1 MVHLE
6 KKQKDGKI
14 QYHNSFVICSNTTDV
29 RLKYGLTIISGNKLV
44 EKFHGDKKSEG
55 MLKQCF
61 TDSSNR
67 IQQLDN
73 TVSVFICGDN
83 DTKDTKDH
91 TKVDAVSFR
100 YNDFS
105 HLFIG

>member
-1 MVHLE
+1 
-6 KKQKDGKI
+6 
-14 QYHNSFVICSNTTDV
+14 
-29 RLKYGLTIISGNKLV
+29 
-44 EKFHGDKKSEG
+44 
-55 MLKQCF
+55 MLKWRF
-61 TDSSNR
+61 TDSSNK
-67 IQQLDN
+67 IPQLDN

-105 HLFIG
+105 HLFIS